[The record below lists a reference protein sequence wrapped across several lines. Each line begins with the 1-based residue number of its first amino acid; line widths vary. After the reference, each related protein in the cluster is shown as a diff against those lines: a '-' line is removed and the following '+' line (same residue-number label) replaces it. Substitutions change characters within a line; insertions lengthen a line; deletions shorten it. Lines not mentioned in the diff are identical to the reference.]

1 MKSTELIKELQDCMR
16 ADGPFGD
23 DEEAQ
28 EYITQYLD
36 DQLIYTSDIIDLA
49 QEYGAIDDGELIGR
63 FYDDLT
69 NDIYT
74 SVDINDYT
82 TPDEEDD

>member
-1 MKSTELIKELQDCMR
+1 MKSTELIKELQDCMA

-63 FYDDLT
+63 FYDDLS
-69 NDIYT
+69 NDIYNTVDT
-74 SVDINDYT
+74 SEYITLD
-82 TPDEEDD
+82 DEEN